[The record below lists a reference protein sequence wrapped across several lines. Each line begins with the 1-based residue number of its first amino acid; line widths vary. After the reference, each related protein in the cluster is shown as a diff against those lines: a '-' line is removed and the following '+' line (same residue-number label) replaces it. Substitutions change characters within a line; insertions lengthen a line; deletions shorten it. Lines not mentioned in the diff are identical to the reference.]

1 MPQDPFVREKFTRER
16 NAAKKLA
23 AEYFEAVPD
32 RGREL
37 APSAIAK
44 YRVHREAAARAD
56 QRGVNVE
63 LTELEIVIL
72 RGLDAKPALDVPG
85 GIADDNVSELIDIGY
100 ISVRTV
106 GNLFSYEITDDGRAA
121 LKRSGGS
128 A

>member
-44 YRVHREAAARAD
+44 YRVHHEAAARAD

-63 LTELEIVIL
+63 LTEIEIVIL
-72 RGLDAKPALDVPG
+72 RGLDAKPALD
-85 GIADDNVSELIDIGY
+85 
-100 ISVRTV
+100 ISPFTCNET
-106 GNLFSYEITDDGRAA
+106 GPSDHLAGRF
-121 LKRSGGS
+121 LCSRRRCGSTSGS
-128 A
+128 

>member
-32 RGREL
+32 RDREL

-63 LTELEIVIL
+63 LTEIEIVIL
-72 RGLDAKPALDVPG
+72 RGF
-85 GIADDNVSELIDIGY
+85 ADSTLNPLSTSREA
-100 ISVRTV
+100 SRT
-106 GNLFSYEITDDGRAA
+106 TT
-121 LKRSGGS
+121 
-128 A
+128 